1 MGAAGPRLLLLGG
14 VLGGLLVLPG
24 RGLDNGLARTPPMG
38 WLAWERFRCN
48 VDCRDDPQHCIRSAG
63 DRTVAMGRLVW
74 LGGVPKVKGKGYRVP
89 LVGDEVA
96 KGPP

>member
-14 VLGGLLVLPG
+14 VLGGLLLLPG

-63 DRTVAMGRLVW
+63 DRTVAMGQLVW
-74 LGGVPKVKGKGYRVP
+74 LGGVPKAKGIRYWVL